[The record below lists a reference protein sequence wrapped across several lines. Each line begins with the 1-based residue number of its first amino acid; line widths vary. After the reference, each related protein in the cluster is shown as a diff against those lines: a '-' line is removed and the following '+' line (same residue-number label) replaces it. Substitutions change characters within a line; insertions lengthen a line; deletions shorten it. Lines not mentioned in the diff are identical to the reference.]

1 MSLAYSFYESSKIVT
16 QTPSQTIKTRLQEL
30 VNKQFSI
37 ASSYFTILEEDP
49 RFPLARPTVWID
61 TETRINHMINVDS
74 GVKLGDDWRELI
86 FKDMEHARPVGKK
99 YFFDNFTWI
108 TINSDTYRY
117 PTASTNIRRCNWTL
131 KWYNDKGVLIQE
143 PCIVDYVKMI
153 GSAMGVLD
161 GKQVREGT
169 YDRFIYMQLNEETEK
184 IKRDDR
190 FFVDDIVFRV
200 TKYDRIAHR
209 GLIELSLD
217 EHQVNLEVDD
227 VVNFIADY
235 TIRPPVDNSNVGTTE
250 IFIGPSTISTGANMQ
265 WEIYKKVNG
274 VVKTDTYTF
283 SIISGS
289 GASIISST
297 GNTVVLTA
305 GLTQGLT
312 FTLKAKN
319 VSTSSVITKTIQV
332 TGMW

>member
-1 MSLAYSFYESSKIVT
+1 MGLAYSFYESSKIVT
-16 QTPSQTIKTRLQEL
+16 QTPSQAMKTRLQKL
-30 VNKQFSI
+30 VDKQFAN
-37 ASSYFTILEEDP
+37 ASSYFVISEEDP
-49 RFPLARPTVWID
+49 RYPLVRPTVWID

-99 YFFDNFTWI
+99 YYFDSFTWL

-131 KWYNDKGVLIQE
+131 KWYNEKGTLIEE

-169 YDRFIYMQLNEETEK
+169 YDRFIYMQLNEETSK

-190 FFVDDIVFRV
+190 FFVDDIIFRV

-217 EHQVNLEVDD
+217 EHQINQEVDD
-227 VVNFIADY
+227 VSKLITDY
-235 TIRPPVDNSNVGTTE
+235 TTRPPVDNSDVGTTE
-250 IFIGPSTISTGANMQ
+250 VFVGPSTISTGTNMQ
-265 WEIYKKVNG
+265 WGIYKKVNG
-274 VVKTDTYTF
+274 VKKADTYTF
-283 SIISGS
+283 TITSGS
-289 GASIISST
+289 GATIISST

-312 FTLKAKN
+312 FVLRAVNT
-319 VSTSSVITKTIQV
+319 STSSVINKTIQV